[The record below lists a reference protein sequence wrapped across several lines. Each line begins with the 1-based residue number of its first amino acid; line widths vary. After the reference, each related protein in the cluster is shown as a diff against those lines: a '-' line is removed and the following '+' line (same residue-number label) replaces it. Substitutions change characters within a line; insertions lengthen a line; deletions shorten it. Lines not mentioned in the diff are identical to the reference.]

1 MPEYV
6 LDHHREGER
15 DRLDLMSRLLDPMHR
30 RHIERLGVGP
40 GARTLEVGCGNGSI
54 SAWLAERVAPG
65 GRAIAVDLDLSLVD
79 ADLPNLELRQADIV
93 AAPVE
98 PRDFD
103 LVTAR
108 AVLHH
113 VADARA
119 AVANLVASVRPGGAI
134 LLIEPDFL
142 PVSVAEPPDVR
153 AFWDGWL
160 AWSRRAGIDYLIGRS
175 LPGGAGRPGH
185 AGHRMRP
192 PRPRSTTAAR
202 RGPSTGSR
210 RWSSCAAGSSP
221 PATSTT
227 GRSTRSSPTA
237 PIRPGG
243 RRRSRSPPSPPARPA
258 ADPSRLHVGR
268 RTRHDARHG
277 AHLRHGPPQPR
288 HRLDRVRGRLRGAQG
303 PARSA
308 QRVRPGPARRAER
321 PDALGARA
329 QRRAASRS
337 CSATSCCAR
346 ATSCA
351 SASRAPP
358 TATPCARSA

>member
-30 RHIERLGVGP
+30 RHVERLGVGP
-40 GARTLEVGCGNGSI
+40 GARTLEVGCGNGSM

-119 AVANLVASVRPGGAI
+119 AIANLVASVRPGGAI

-175 LPGGAGRPGH
+175 LPAALAGLAMREIDATAETALYNGG
-185 AGHRMRP
+185 
-192 PRPRSTTAAR
+192 
-202 RGPSTGSR
+202 
-210 RWSSCAAGSSP
+210 SP
-221 PATSTT
+221 WAEYWRQTVVE
-227 GRSTRSSPTA
+227 
-237 PIRPGG
+237 
-243 RRRSRSPPSPPARPA
+243 
-258 ADPSRLHVGR
+258 L
-268 RTRHDARHG
+268 
-277 AHLRHGPPQPR
+277 
-288 HRLDRVRGRLRGAQG
+288 RGRLVASGDLDDRSIDAFLAHCAD
-303 PARSA
+303 PAWWTQTIA
-308 QRVRPGPARRAER
+308 FTAVA
-321 PDALGARA
+321 ARA
-329 QRRAASRS
+329 
-337 CSATSCCAR
+337 
-346 ATSCA
+346 
-351 SASRAPP
+351 PGG
-358 TATPCARSA
+358 

>member
-119 AVANLVASVRPGGAI
+119 AIANLVASVRPGGAI

-175 LPGGAGRPGH
+175 LPAALAGLAMREIDATAETALYNGG
-185 AGHRMRP
+185 
-192 PRPRSTTAAR
+192 
-202 RGPSTGSR
+202 
-210 RWSSCAAGSSP
+210 SP
-221 PATSTT
+221 WAEYWRQTVVE
-227 GRSTRSSPTA
+227 
-237 PIRPGG
+237 
-243 RRRSRSPPSPPARPA
+243 
-258 ADPSRLHVGR
+258 L
-268 RTRHDARHG
+268 
-277 AHLRHGPPQPR
+277 
-288 HRLDRVRGRLRGAQG
+288 RGRLVASGDLDDRSIDAFLAHCAD
-303 PARSA
+303 PAWWTQTIA
-308 QRVRPGPARRAER
+308 FTAVA
-321 PDALGARA
+321 ARA
-329 QRRAASRS
+329 
-337 CSATSCCAR
+337 
-346 ATSCA
+346 
-351 SASRAPP
+351 PGG
-358 TATPCARSA
+358 